1 MRSSSHAQFQFH
13 RSHQIEFYN
22 CFLPNDVEKYDLHT
36 TSRRESNMQG
46 HDHSDERLEEEMPFV
61 VVFLVVGVCKFGC
74 SQLVSL
80 AWWCVLILDVL
91 FFDSF

>member
-1 MRSSSHAQFQFH
+1 MYLCSYMYCKQAV
-13 RSHQIEFYN
+13 
-22 CFLPNDVEKYDLHT
+22 FLYYFIVYVFLMK
-36 TSRRESNMQG
+36 G

-80 AWWCVLILDVL
+80 A
-91 FFDSF
+91 